1 MANLLNNEITSNVPN
16 AWISTHEN
24 YITKGKNAEIW
35 DSSGKRYLDYV
46 GGYAVLNTGHLHPR
60 VVKKVSEQLENFSHS
75 CFAYAPHENAVKV
88 CNELNNRYPIKNNTK
103 TFLVNSGAEAVENA
117 VKIARY
123 STGRKSIISF
133 NGGFHGR
140 TYLAM
145 GLTGK
150 DKPYKQGFGP
160 FPDFVHHTEYPYE
173 YRGISDDIAIEK
185 LDSYLDT
192 ILKPNDVAAIVIEI
206 QLGEGGYIPASKTFI
221 KHLRNVC
228 DKNGILLIFD
238 EVQTGFGRTGK
249 MFGAEHVN
257 VEPDIVT
264 LAKGIAGGFP
274 LAAVVGRSHIMD
286 SIHDA
291 GIGSTFGASPVSC
304 AASLGVLEAFDNEDI
319 ISNTKIQEEVMKN
332 SLHEMMDNFDFIG
345 DVRGYGPMIGVEI
358 VENKTSKIPDKIKAN
373 KIIDQS
379 RENGLLLVS
388 CGKEG
393 NVIRFMG
400 PLTTPKK
407 HVEEAMEMFKNSLS

>member
-192 ILKPNDVAAIVIEI
+192 ILNPNDVAAIVIEI
-206 QLGEGGYIPASKTFI
+206 QLGEGGYIPASKT
-221 KHLRNVC
+221 
-228 DKNGILLIFD
+228 
-238 EVQTGFGRTGK
+238 
-249 MFGAEHVN
+249 
-257 VEPDIVT
+257 
-264 LAKGIAGGFP
+264 
-274 LAAVVGRSHIMD
+274 
-286 SIHDA
+286 
-291 GIGSTFGASPVSC
+291 
-304 AASLGVLEAFDNEDI
+304 
-319 ISNTKIQEEVMKN
+319 
-332 SLHEMMDNFDFIG
+332 
-345 DVRGYGPMIGVEI
+345 
-358 VENKTSKIPDKIKAN
+358 
-373 KIIDQS
+373 
-379 RENGLLLVS
+379 
-388 CGKEG
+388 
-393 NVIRFMG
+393 
-400 PLTTPKK
+400 
-407 HVEEAMEMFKNSLS
+407 